1 MQRAAGLALKNIA
14 VAIRDTDSFRTVYT
28 DFGELLFTHFGL
40 SGPVILSASAHMR
53 QMRRGRYEVHID
65 LKPALDDRQLDSRLQ
80 RDFLKNANRVFANS
94 LDALLPRK
102 LIPVIVRLSG
112 IAPGLKVNQVTKEM
126 RQNLAALLKDLTLT
140 VTSFRPIE
148 EAIVTSGGVSTKEI
162 NAKTMESKL
171 LPGLYFAGELID
183 VDGYTG
189 GFNLQIAFSTGHL
202 AGQSVKQ
209 ADA

>member
-1 MQRAAGLALKNIA
+1 M
-14 VAIRDTDSFRTVYT
+14 
-28 DFGELLFTHFGL
+28 
-40 SGPVILSASAHMR
+40 
-53 QMRRGRYEVHID
+53 
-65 LKPALDDRQLDSRLQ
+65 
-80 RDFLKNANRVFANS
+80 
-94 LDALLPRK
+94 
-102 LIPVIVRLSG
+102 IVRLSG

-202 AGQSVKQ
+202 AVQSVKQ